1 MLAIKNNDRLI
12 IIEKVQP
19 KVIVETSVGLKPAAT
34 LSGAE
39 CIRLSFQNITKI
51 SDIAVVIASALM
63 KVFPSNKVAVSV
75 YEKFKGSVAV
85 PSGASYAVYSY
96 GNYKIIVIFYYDWK
110 EMFIFS

>member
-63 KVFPSNKVAVSV
+63 KVFPSNKVTVSV
-75 YEKFKGSVAV
+75 YEKFK
-85 PSGASYAVYSY
+85 
-96 GNYKIIVIFYYDWK
+96 
-110 EMFIFS
+110 